1 MVYRT
6 QVRHAK
12 NFAVT
17 TWAWK
22 KVSDLD
28 AMVARYSA
36 VYHHCQQ
43 QMVALGANQSILNRY
58 QILNKKD
65 VTVSTAVADSNARGH
80 CHNSLAWFWTMDIPK
95 DTHENDWM
103 SECKLCNLYSYIPD

>member
-1 MVYRT
+1 MT
-6 QVRHAK
+6 A
-12 NFAVT
+12 
-17 TWAWK
+17 WAWK

-36 VYHHCQQ
+36 VYHCCQQ
-43 QMVALGANQSILNRY
+43 QMVSLGADQSILNHY
-58 QILNKKD
+58 QILNEKD

-80 CHNSLAWFWTMDIPK
+80 HLDSLTWFWTMDIPK

-103 SECKLCNLYSYIPD
+103 SECKL